1 MNPANL
7 DPDMLASRSESK
19 VFSINRVFNFVYGWM
34 TMGLLISGLAAW
46 GIAQAVITGHFTL
59 SPAIFTICMIAEFIL
74 VIALQAACNKLAPA
88 VMMAMFAVYAILNGI
103 TLSVIFLCYELAT
116 IQLTFFVSAGMF
128 AGMALLGTL
137 LKRRLDGIGSFCVM
151 ALWGII
157 IATIVNFFLRSTQLD
172 LLLSYLGVAVFVGLT
187 AWDAQRI
194 RALAEQQA
202 YLDNTVV
209 RKLGLL
215 GALTL
220 YLDFVNLFL
229 YLLRLLGKGGRR

>member
-1 MNPANL
+1 
-7 DPDMLASRSESK
+7 
-19 VFSINRVFNFVYGWM
+19 
-34 TMGLLISGLAAW
+34 
-46 GIAQAVITGHFTL
+46 
-59 SPAIFTICMIAEFIL
+59 MIAEFIL

-215 GALTL
+215 GALSL
-220 YLDFVNLFL
+220 FLDFVNLFL